1 MVKTYGEL
9 YQDTRRVLLET
20 ENAQDAGVLA
30 RMLICHVSGKNHAQ
44 FLADRDLYA
53 GETIVEG
60 VEKGLKRLLAGEPI
74 AYILGQWEFYGLPM
88 LVSPKVLIPR
98 DDTCAV
104 AKLAIRQALFL
115 DKDPRILDLCCGSG
129 CIGLAVASRVKDAKV
144 TLADVSLDALAVAK
158 ENTALNKLTGRV
170 RCVQAD
176 ALKPAFP
183 FLGKFDLIVSNPPYI
198 TAGEMLELPVS
209 VKDYEPHLALD
220 GGEDALLREQIGRLL
235 RFAPLPPL
243 PGKAQKLRALGVEAD
258 GHQPRVVHIDVAD
271 LALLVEPAGLLHFR
285 RLFRREQLRQ
295 HRHRP
300 HEGNALVCKDDGP
313 LALQHVDQPPDAPLQ
328 RGHPFRSK
336 RAGQPVWVIRLLA
349 MGMVRLVMDEKLPET
364 PDSFGHSTL
373 HSNPCDLNISR

>member
-9 YQDTRRVLLET
+9 YQDTRRALLET

-30 RMLICHVSGKNHAQ
+30 RMLICHVSGKSHAQ

-53 GETIVEG
+53 RETIVEG
-60 VEKGLKRLLAGEPI
+60 VEKSLKRLLAGEPI
-74 AYILGQWEFYGLPM
+74 AYILGQWEFYGLPII
-88 LVSPKVLIPR
+88 VSPKVLIPR

-104 AKLAIRQALFL
+104 AELAIRQALFL

-209 VKDYEPHLALD
+209 VKDYEPHLALC
-220 GGEDALLREQIGRLL
+220 GGEDGLDFYRSIANN
-235 RFAPLPPL
+235 FAPALK
-243 PGKAQKLRALGVEAD
+243 PGGYLCFEFGMGQGDDVCRILETNGYTILERTRDYNSRERAVLAQYGRKEV
-258 GHQPRVVHIDVAD
+258 
-271 LALLVEPAGLLHFR
+271 
-285 RLFRREQLRQ
+285 
-295 HRHRP
+295 
-300 HEGNALVCKDDGP
+300 
-313 LALQHVDQPPDAPLQ
+313 
-328 RGHPFRSK
+328 
-336 RAGQPVWVIRLLA
+336 
-349 MGMVRLVMDEKLPET
+349 
-364 PDSFGHSTL
+364 
-373 HSNPCDLNISR
+373 

>member
-1 MVKTYGEL
+1 MVKQYGQL
-9 YQDTRRVLLET
+9 YQDTRRALLET

-53 GETIVEG
+53 GEAIVEG
-60 VEKGLKRLLAGEPI
+60 VENGLKRLLAGEPI

-104 AKLAIRQALFL
+104 AELAIKQALFL

-144 TLADVSLDALAVAK
+144 TLADVSLEALAVAK

-198 TAGEMLELPVS
+198 TGQEMLELPVS
-209 VKDYEPHLALD
+209 VKDYEPHLALY
-220 GGEDALLREQIGRLL
+220 GGEDGLDFYRAIAQN
-235 RFAPLPPL
+235 FAPALK
-243 PGKAQKLRALGVEAD
+243 PGGYLCFEFGMGQGDDVCQILTENGYTILDRTRDYNSRERAVLAQYGRKEV
-258 GHQPRVVHIDVAD
+258 
-271 LALLVEPAGLLHFR
+271 
-285 RLFRREQLRQ
+285 
-295 HRHRP
+295 
-300 HEGNALVCKDDGP
+300 
-313 LALQHVDQPPDAPLQ
+313 
-328 RGHPFRSK
+328 
-336 RAGQPVWVIRLLA
+336 
-349 MGMVRLVMDEKLPET
+349 
-364 PDSFGHSTL
+364 
-373 HSNPCDLNISR
+373 